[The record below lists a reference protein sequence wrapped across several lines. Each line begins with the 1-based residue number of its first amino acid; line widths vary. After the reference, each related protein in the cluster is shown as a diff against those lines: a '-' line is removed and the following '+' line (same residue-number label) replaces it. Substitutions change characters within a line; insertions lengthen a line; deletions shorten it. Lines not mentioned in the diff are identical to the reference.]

1 MTDGSRD
8 RGPRRERAQAGAA
21 AAPAAHAGQHSG
33 SIARAGGRP
42 IDPLAVLHSIRTTL
56 REYGD
61 ADLDATAFVTVYG
74 RTRGRPV
81 IVEDASLSRRG
92 VLAETWICETYDV
105 IRVDRQVPR
114 RNRDLVILVQWANI
128 HYNTDPEARE
138 LTELFDVLA
147 AAVVRHHALPNPAA
161 PSNPPADTATRRVLE
176 D

>member
-8 RGPRRERAQAGAA
+8 RRPHHEHASADAA

-61 ADLDATAFVTVYG
+61 ADFDATAFVTVYG

-81 IVEDASLSRRG
+81 IVEDASLARRG
-92 VLAETWICETYDV
+92 VLAETWICEAYDV

-114 RNRDLVILVQWANI
+114 RSRDMVILVQWANI
-128 HYNTDPEARE
+128 HYNADPEASE

-147 AAVVRHHALPNPAA
+147 AAVAHHNALPI
-161 PSNPPADTATRRVLE
+161 PPTRPRAE